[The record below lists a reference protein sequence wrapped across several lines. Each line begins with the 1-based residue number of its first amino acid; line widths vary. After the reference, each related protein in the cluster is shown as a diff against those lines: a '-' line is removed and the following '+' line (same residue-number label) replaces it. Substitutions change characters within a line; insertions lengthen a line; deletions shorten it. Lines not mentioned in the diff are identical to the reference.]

1 MNPPA
6 QSGAPPKKKGNGVT
20 TPSRRGGSGRVLT
33 DVIVDL
39 GFVEQGVMDEAVAR
53 AEDAGQ
59 LPERLLVKDGTL
71 SEDQLARAVA
81 ERFGL
86 DHLDLSLYRVDPDAA
101 KLVTPAAAKRYQAL
115 PVSFADERTLL
126 VAMSDPA
133 NVLALDDIGI
143 MTGYEVR
150 PAVASSTDVDTLLE
164 RLEDPDFGNGATA
177 PIDDDG
183 EAAEPQK
190 PPPSGPG
197 PMYDFR
203 DQAPINFGAS
213 GEDASVIQ
221 LVHRVIKEAVERGS
235 SDIHFE
241 PGEEDMRVRYRIDGV
256 LQEAA
261 VIPGSAVPAVVS
273 RVKILSDLD
282 IAERRVPQD
291 GRISLE
297 VSGKAIDLRVATLPC
312 AYGENVVMRILDQSR
327 VMIELEQLG
336 MLPQALERFT
346 KAFSQAHG
354 AVLVTGPT
362 GSGKSTSLY
371 GALNQL
377 NTIEKNIIT
386 IEDPVEYQLDGITQV
401 QVNTKA
407 GLTFAGG
414 LRSMMRA
421 DPDIIMVGE
430 IRDRETAQIAI
441 EAALTGHLVLSTLH
455 TNDAPGAV
463 TRLIE
468 MGIEPFLVGS
478 AVDCV
483 VAQRLARLLCE
494 ECKAR
499 TTIKSEVMR
508 ANGFNVGL
516 DLEAYE
522 PVGCARCGGSGY
534 KGRIGLY
541 EVMWV
546 SDAIRALAVARE
558 PAETIAHAAVHEG
571 MMRLREDG
579 LEKVRRGLTSI
590 AEIARVAGTR

>member
-1 MNPPA
+1 
-6 QSGAPPKKKGNGVT
+6 
-20 TPSRRGGSGRVLT
+20 
-33 DVIVDL
+33 
-39 GFVEQGVMDEAVAR
+39 
-53 AEDAGQ
+53 
-59 LPERLLVKDGTL
+59 
-71 SEDQLARAVA
+71 
-81 ERFGL
+81 
-86 DHLDLSLYRVDPDAA
+86 
-101 KLVTPAAAKRYQAL
+101 
-115 PVSFADERTLL
+115 
-126 VAMSDPA
+126 
-133 NVLALDDIGI
+133 

-150 PAVASSTDVDTLLE
+150 PAVASAAGIDKLLE
-164 RLEDPDFGNGATA
+164 RLEDPDFGNGASA
-177 PIDDDG
+177 PLEDD
-183 EAAEPQK
+183 EVAEPHS
-190 PPPSGPG
+190 PEPARPAG
-197 PMYDFR
+197 PMYDFKE
-203 DQAPINFGAS
+203 QAPINFGAS
-213 GEDASVIQ
+213 GEDSSVIQ

-241 PGEEDMRVRYRIDGV
+241 PGDEDMRVRYRIDGV
-256 LQEAA
+256 LTEAA
-261 VIPGSAVPAVVS
+261 VIPASAVPAVVS
-273 RVKILSDLD
+273 RLKILSDLD

-291 GRISLE
+291 GRISHE
-297 VSGKAIDLRVATLPC
+297 VGGKPIDLRVATLPC
-312 AYGENVVMRILDQSR
+312 AYGENVVMRILDQSK

-346 KAFSQAHG
+346 KAFGQAHG

-377 NTIEKNIIT
+377 NTVEKNIIT

-401 QVNTKA
+401 QVNNKA

-441 EAALTGHLVLSTLH
+441 ESALTGHLVLSTLH

-494 ECKAR
+494 ECKRR

-516 DLEAYE
+516 DLEAFE

-546 SDAIRALAVARE
+546 SDTIRAMAVARE
-558 PAETIAHAAVHEG
+558 PSETIAHAAVHEG

>member
-1 MNPPA
+1 M
-6 QSGAPPKKKGNGVT
+6 
-20 TPSRRGGSGRVLT
+20 
-33 DVIVDL
+33 
-39 GFVEQGVMDEAVAR
+39 
-53 AEDAGQ
+53 
-59 LPERLLVKDGTL
+59 
-71 SEDQLARAVA
+71 
-81 ERFGL
+81 
-86 DHLDLSLYRVDPDAA
+86 
-101 KLVTPAAAKRYQAL
+101 
-115 PVSFADERTLL
+115 
-126 VAMSDPA
+126 
-133 NVLALDDIGI
+133 
-143 MTGYEVR
+143 
-150 PAVASSTDVDTLLE
+150 
-164 RLEDPDFGNGATA
+164 
-177 PIDDDG
+177 
-183 EAAEPQK
+183 
-190 PPPSGPG
+190 
-197 PMYDFR
+197 
-203 DQAPINFGAS
+203 
-213 GEDASVIQ
+213 
-221 LVHRVIKEAVERGS
+221 IKEAVERGA

-241 PGEEDMRVRYRIDGV
+241 PAEEEMRVRYRIDGV

-261 VIPGSAVPAVVS
+261 TVPVSAVPAVIS

-282 IAERRVPQD
+282 IAERRIPQD
-291 GRISLE
+291 GRISME
-297 VSGKAIDLRVATLPC
+297 VADKPIDLRVATLP
-312 AYGENVVMRILDQSR
+312 AVLRREGRHANPGS
-327 VMIELEQLG
+327 EQG
-336 MLPQALERFT
+336 HDRARAARHAAAGARALHQGLH
-346 KAFSQAHG
+346 QAHG

-377 NTIEKNIIT
+377 NTIEKHIIT
-386 IEDPVEYQLDGITQV
+386 IEDPVEYQLGGITQV
-401 QVNTKA
+401 QVNNKA
-407 GLTFAGG
+407 GLTFASG

-468 MGIEPFLVGS
+468 MGVEPFLVGS

-494 ECKAR
+494 ECKRR
-499 TTIKSEVMR
+499 TTITSEVMR

-546 SDAIRALAVARE
+546 SDTIRSLAVARE
-558 PAETIAHAAVHEG
+558 PSETIMHAAVHEG